1 MRYFRTW
8 ILTILSIFCVNTL
21 MAQVEPEKT
30 IVIVS
35 SYNPEVKNI
44 KENVEEFGKEYT
56 RLGGKFTVALEN
68 MNCRNLSECLEWKD
82 RLWELLEKYYRN
94 NQQPALIILLG
105 NEANSTYFSLPQK
118 ELKKTPVMIGMRSR
132 DISLL
137 PKGEEYRDSSY
148 LPASLDILEDF
159 KDYNIVGGRVYKF
172 DIEHNL
178 ELVKRFYPKCDSL
191 VFLSDNTFG
200 GLTMKAFFANEMK
213 RFPKYNVEYIDGR
226 FESFINVNGRI
237 GKMSTKK
244 VLMVGTWRIDCTEGY
259 ALQNTT
265 YTLAMSNPELPA
277 VSLTGIGMGHWTL
290 GTCSPQYKLVGKFL
304 ARQAYRY
311 LRDGKPKKVDIL
323 EDSYTFDYQKLTE
336 LGLTLAKFPYRYETI
351 NKPTSFLEE
360 HQYTILAAALV
371 VFLLSLGLM
380 VSLYYMNMYRNLQ
393 SDLMIKSAEL
403 VKARDKA
410 EEASNMKSTFI
421 ANMSHEI
428 RTPLNAIVGFSQ
440 IITTPEM
447 EITEEERKEF
457 SDLIMMNSN
466 LLLNLV
472 NDILDLSK
480 MDAGKM
486 TYSLAPVDIVDL
498 CTMAANSAKSDLKA
512 GVEIFTDMPS
522 GSITIT
528 TDKQRLLQVMTNL
541 LSNAKKCTEV
551 GSITVK
557 VSKCRADG
565 TPIGNHKA
573 ANFVSVSVSDTGC
586 GIPPEKAEQVF
597 ARFKKLDSF
606 RQGTGLGLS
615 ITRTIVEQLGGRI
628 WVDTNYTLGARFV
641 FTHPIHAVIK
651 E

>member
-1 MRYFRTW
+1 M
-8 ILTILSIFCVNTL
+8 LCVTAL
-21 MAQVEPEKT
+21 MAQVEPERT

-35 SYNPEVKNI
+35 SYNPDVKNI
-44 KENVEEFGKEYT
+44 KDNVEEFGKEYT
-56 RLGGKFTVALEN
+56 RQGGKLTVALEN

-82 RLWELLEKYYRN
+82 RLWSLMEKYYHN
-94 NQQPALIILLG
+94 GKQPALVILLG
-105 NEANSTYFSLPQK
+105 NEANSTFFSLPQK
-118 ELKKTPVMIGMRSR
+118 ELRKTPVMIGMRSR

-137 PKGEEYRDSSY
+137 PQGEEYRDSSY
-148 LPASLDILEDF
+148 LPKTLDILRDF
-159 KDYNIVGGRVYKF
+159 KGYNIVGGRVYNF
-172 DIEHNL
+172 DVEHNID
-178 ELVKRFYPKCDSL
+178 LVKRFYPKCDSL

-213 RFPKYNVEYIDGR
+213 RFPEYRVEYIDGR
-226 FESFINVNGRI
+226 YESFINVNDRI
-237 GKMSTKK
+237 SKMSPGK

-277 VSLTGIGMGHWTL
+277 VSLTAIGMGHWTL
-290 GTCSPQYKLVGKFL
+290 GTYAPQYKSVGKFL
-304 ARQAYRY
+304 AKEAFRY
-311 LRDGKPKKVDIL
+311 LKNGKPRTVDVL
-323 EDSYTFDYQKLTE
+323 DNVYTFDYQKLSD
-336 LGLTLAKFPYRYETI
+336 LGLSLKKFPYRYEVV
-351 NKPTSFLEE
+351 NKPMSFLEQ
-360 HQYTILAAALV
+360 HQYTILAVALV
-371 VFLLSLGLM
+371 VFLLALGLM
-380 VSLYYMNMYRNLQ
+380 VSLYYMNMYRNMQ
-393 SDLMIKSAEL
+393 ADLMIKSAEL

-410 EEASNMKSTFI
+410 EEASSMKSTFI

-486 TYSLAPVDIVDL
+486 TYTLAPVDIVDL
-498 CTMAANSAKSDLKA
+498 CTMAANSAKSDLKP
-512 GVEIFTDMPS
+512 GVEILTDMPS

-541 LSNAKKCTEV
+541 LSNAKKCTDS

-557 VSKCRADG
+557 VMKSRADG
-565 TPIGNHKA
+565 TPIGHHMN
-573 ANFVSVSVSDTGC
+573 ANFVAVSVSDTGC

-597 ARFKKLDSF
+597 ARFKKLNSF

-628 WVDTNYTLGARFV
+628 WVDTNYTQGARFV
-641 FTHPIHAVIK
+641 FTHPIHAILK
-651 E
+651 EEKG